1 MHWRRLKDLG
11 VHACTLVLPIP
22 ILMVHKYSVITG
34 LKTPGN
40 LSRRLQMKGKHT
52 FGYDTVN
59 SLTTT
64 YSLNYNSVSCCK
76 LFRAHKHHNKTS
88 LQPQIHT
95 ENLHIIPV
103 SLRRE
108 GKHGFGKSSQWQA
121 LGCVAKVRDHLMVTV
136 RVPDVAESADMSP
149 NPSSVNW
156 MLQMLDSNTLC
167 SRALYTM
174 IKVSLGSQKKGLDCQ
189 IVPEVDC
196 PVDHVMGD
204 LPTG

>member
-1 MHWRRLKDLG
+1 MVNGEGNGTPLQYSCLENPMDGGAWWAAVHGVAKSRTRLSDLSFTFPFHALEKVKGLGSACMHAG
-11 VHACTLVLPIP
+11 PPHSHTYGAQVLSDSRA
-22 ILMVHKYSVITG
+22 KA
-34 LKTPGN
+34 PGN
-40 LSRRLQMKGKHT
+40 LSRRLQIKGKHT
-52 FGYDTVN
+52 FGYDTAN

-121 LGCVAKVRDHLMVTV
+121 LGCVAKVRDHLTVTV
-136 RVPDVAESADMSP
+136 
-149 NPSSVNW
+149 
-156 MLQMLDSNTLC
+156 
-167 SRALYTM
+167 
-174 IKVSLGSQKKGLDCQ
+174 
-189 IVPEVDC
+189 
-196 PVDHVMGD
+196 
-204 LPTG
+204 